1 MSQRSRPVGAASGG
15 HADTPCRSRSQTG
28 PVRPVEPGR
37 RLMPTTTEALRL
49 TLPDG
54 SVREVTPGTTPLEVA
69 TAIGPRL
76 ARDAVGAELDGRWID
91 LRQPL
96 GAGGSFRIFTVKSP
110 EAGEFLRHSAE
121 HVLADAVKRLWP
133 EVEIDVGRKDHSEKF
148 QYDFRFPRAF
158 TAEDLAA
165 IEDKMREILAEGS
178 QFERLEVSREQA
190 AALFRERGETLK
202 LERLAD
208 IPGSEPITL
217 FRHGRFTDLCR
228 GPHAQRTSQIGA
240 VKLLESSASFWKGDE
255 SGERLQR
262 IYGTA
267 FASREELDA
276 YLARLEE
283 ARARDHRRIGQE
295 QDLFSF
301 DPLAPASPFMH
312 PKGAVIYNALIEYVR
327 ELNTRYGYGEVI
339 TPQILDVDL
348 WRTSGHLANYR
359 DAMFFTEVDEK
370 QFAVKPMN
378 CPTHCLIFATR
389 LRSYRDLPIRYA
401 DFGRLHRYERS
412 GVTSGLFRVRSFSQ
426 DDAHI
431 FLTEE
436 QIESEVL
443 AAIEM
448 IMSVYRTLGFPHV
461 GIELSTRP
469 EKSIGGAETWRH
481 AEAALAAAL
490 GKGGVEYKL
499 NPGDGAFYGPKVD
512 FHVGDALGRTWQLG
526 TVQLDYLFPE
536 RFGLGYVGADGSE
549 HRPVM
554 IHRAMMGSIERFVAI
569 LLEQTAG
576 ALPLW
581 LAPVQAVV
589 LPISEK
595 FADYGEQVRAE
606 LAGAGLRVE
615 LDRRNE
621 KLGYRIR
628 EAQVQKVPYM
638 LVVGAREQAAG
649 AVAVRRRAGED
660 LGAMPVAEFAARV
673 RDLAARR
680 SLEL

>member
-1 MSQRSRPVGAASGG
+1 MA
-15 HADTPCRSRSQTG
+15 
-28 PVRPVEPGR
+28 
-37 RLMPTTTEALRL
+37 TTTEALRL

-69 TAIGPRL
+69 AAIGPRL
-76 ARDAVGAELDGRWID
+76 ARDAVGAELDGRRVD

-96 GAGGSFRIFTVKSP
+96 ASGGSFRIFTVRSP
-110 EAGEFLRHSAE
+110 EAGELLRHTAE

-158 TAEDLAA
+158 TPEDLAA
-165 IEDKMREILAEGS
+165 IEDEMRRILAEGS
-178 QFERLEVSREQA
+178 ELERLEVSREQA
-190 AALFRERGETLK
+190 AELFRERGETLK
-202 LERLAD
+202 LERLKE
-208 IPGSEPITL
+208 IPAGEPITL
-217 FRHGRFTDLCR
+217 FRHGDFVDLCR
-228 GPHAQRTSQIGA
+228 GPHARRTSQIGA
-240 VKLLESSASFWKGDE
+240 VKLLESSGSFWKGDE

-267 FASREELDA
+267 FATPAELEA
-276 YLARLEE
+276 YQARLEE

-295 QDLFSF
+295 LDLFSF
-301 DPLAPASPFMH
+301 NPHAPASPFLH
-312 PKGAVIYNALIEYVR
+312 PKGAVIYNGLMEYVR
-327 ELNTRYGYGEVI
+327 ELNTRNGYGEVI
-339 TPQILDVDL
+339 TPQILDVEL
-348 WRTSGHLANYR
+348 WRTSGHLANYA
-359 DAMFFTEVDEK
+359 DGMFLTEVDEK

-389 LRSYRDLPIRYA
+389 LRSYRELPIRYA

-412 GVTSGLFRVRSFSQ
+412 GVTSGMFRVRSFAQ

-431 FLTEE
+431 FLTED
-436 QIESEVL
+436 QIEAEVVKTV
-443 AAIEM
+443 EM
-448 IMSVYRTLGFPHV
+448 VMGVYRTFGFEQV
-461 GIELSTRP
+461 GVELSTRP
-469 EKSIGGAETWRH
+469 PKSIGSAETWRH

-490 GKGGVEYKL
+490 AKGGTAYQV
-499 NPGDGAFYGPKVD
+499 NPGDGAFYGPKID
-512 FHVGDALGRTWQLG
+512 FHIGDALGRTWQLG
-526 TVQLDYLFPE
+526 TVQLDYQMPE
-536 RFGLGYVGADGSE
+536 RFALQYVGADGSE

-554 IHRAMMGSIERFVAI
+554 IHRAMLGSIERFVAI

-595 FADYGEQVRAE
+595 FSGYAERVRSE

-615 LDRRNE
+615 LDARNE
-621 KLGYRIR
+621 KLGYKIR

-638 LVVGAREQAAG
+638 LVVGAREQEAG

-660 LGAMPVAEFAARV
+660 LGAMATAEFTARV
-673 RDLAARR
+673 RDLVGRR

>member
-1 MSQRSRPVGAASGG
+1 MA
-15 HADTPCRSRSQTG
+15 T
-28 PVRPVEPGR
+28 
-37 RLMPTTTEALRL
+37 MTEALRL

-69 TAIGPRL
+69 AAIGARL
-76 ARDAVGAELDGRWID
+76 ARDAVGAELDGRRVD

-96 GAGGSFRIFTVKSP
+96 ASGGSFRVFTVQSP
-110 EAGEFLRHSAE
+110 EAGELLRHSAE

-158 TAEDLAA
+158 TPEDLAA
-165 IEDKMREILAEGS
+165 IEDKMREILAEDS
-178 QFERLEVSREQA
+178 RFERLEVSREQA
-190 AALFRERGETLK
+190 AALFRQLGESLK
-202 LERLAD
+202 LERLRE
-208 IPGSEPITL
+208 IPEGEPITL

-228 GPHAQRTSQIGA
+228 GPHAQRASQIGA
-240 VKLLESSASFWKGDE
+240 VKLLESSASFLRGDE

-267 FASREELDA
+267 FASQAELDA

-295 QDLFSF
+295 LDLFSF
-301 DPLAPASPFMH
+301 DPLAPASPFFH
-312 PKGAVIYNALIEYVR
+312 PKGAVIYNGLTELAR
-327 ELNTRYGYGEVI
+327 ELNSRYGYGEVI

-348 WRTSGHLANYR
+348 WRTSGHLANYSEG
-359 DAMFFTEVDEK
+359 MFFTEVDEK

-378 CPTHCLIFATR
+378 CPTHCLIFANR

-426 DDAHI
+426 DDAHV
-431 FLTEE
+431 FLAED

-443 AAIEM
+443 AAVEM
-448 IMSVYRTLGFPHV
+448 IASLYRTLGFGQV

-469 EKSIGGAETWRH
+469 EKSIGSAETWRH
-481 AEAALAAAL
+481 AEAALAGAL
-490 GKGGVEYKL
+490 AKGGYEYQL
-499 NPGDGAFYGPKVD
+499 NPGDGAFYGPKID
-512 FHVGDALGRTWQLG
+512 FHVGDALGRSWQLG
-526 TVQLDYLFPE
+526 TVQLDYQMPE
-536 RFGLGYVGADGSE
+536 RFGLQYVGADGSE

-581 LAPVQAVV
+581 LAPVQAAV

-595 FADYGEQVRAE
+595 FADYGERVRAE
-606 LAGAGLRVE
+606 LAAGGVRVE

-621 KLGYRIR
+621 KLGRKIR

-638 LVVGAREQAAG
+638 LVVGAREQEAG
-649 AVAVRRRAGED
+649 TVAVRRRAGSD
-660 LGAMPVAEFAARV
+660 LGAMPVGELLARV

>member
-1 MSQRSRPVGAASGG
+1 MV
-15 HADTPCRSRSQTG
+15 
-28 PVRPVEPGR
+28 
-37 RLMPTTTEALRL
+37 TTTEALRL

-69 TAIGPRL
+69 ASIGPRL
-76 ARDAVGAELDGRWID
+76 ARDAVGAELEGRRVD

-96 GAGGSFRIFTVKSP
+96 ASGGSFRIFTAKSP
-110 EAGEFLRHSAE
+110 EAGELLRHGAE

-133 EVEIDVGRKDHSEKF
+133 EVEIDVGRRDHSEKF

-178 QFERLEVSREQA
+178 EFERLEVSREQA
-190 AALFRERGETLK
+190 AARFRELGETLK
-202 LERLAD
+202 LERLAE
-208 IPGSEPITL
+208 IPEGEPITL
-217 FRHGRFTDLCR
+217 FRHGRFVDLCR

-240 VKLLESSASFWKGDE
+240 VKLLESSGSFWKGDE
-255 SGERLQR
+255 TGERLQR

-267 FASREELDA
+267 FATPEELDA

-295 QDLFSF
+295 LDLFSF
-301 DPLAPASPFMH
+301 SPLAPASPFMH
-312 PKGAVIYNALIEYVR
+312 PKGAVIYNALTEYTR
-327 ELNTRYGYGEVI
+327 EVNRDYGYAEVI
-339 TPQILDVDL
+339 TPQILDVEL

-359 DAMFFTEVDEK
+359 DSMFFTEVDEK

-378 CPTHCLIFATR
+378 CPGNCLIFATR
-389 LRSYRDLPIRYA
+389 LRSYRDLPLRYA
-401 DFGRLHRYERS
+401 DFGRLHRNERS

-443 AAIEM
+443 RAVEM
-448 IMSVYRTLGFPHV
+448 IMGVYRTLGFTAV
-461 GIELSTRP
+461 GVELSTRP
-469 EKSIGGAETWRH
+469 EKSIGTAETWRH

-490 GKGGVEYKL
+490 AKGGIDHQV

-512 FHVGDALGRTWQLG
+512 FHIGDALGRTWQLG
-526 TVQLDYLFPE
+526 TVQLDYQMPE
-536 RFGLGYVGADGSE
+536 RFGLRYVGVDGAE
-549 HRPVM
+549 HQPVM
-554 IHRAMMGSIERFVAI
+554 IHRAMLGSIERFMAI
-569 LLEQTAG
+569 LIEQTAG
-576 ALPLW
+576 AMPLW

-589 LPISEK
+589 LPVSEK
-595 FADYGEQVRAE
+595 FAAYGEEVHAE
-606 LAGAGLRVE
+606 LLAAGLRVE
-615 LDRRNE
+615 VDQRSE
-621 KLGYRIR
+621 KLGYKIR

-638 LVVGAREQAAG
+638 LVVGGREQEAG
-649 AVAVRRRAGED
+649 AVAVRRRSGED
-660 LGAMPVAEFAARV
+660 LGAMPVAGFAARA
-673 RDLAARR
+673 RDLVASR